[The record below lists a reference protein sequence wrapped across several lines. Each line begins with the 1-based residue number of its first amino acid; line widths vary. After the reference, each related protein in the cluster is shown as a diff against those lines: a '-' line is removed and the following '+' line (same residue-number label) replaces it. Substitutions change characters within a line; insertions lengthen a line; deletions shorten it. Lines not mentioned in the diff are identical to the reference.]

1 MLWQSS
7 LMDPKSY
14 IPLQRMLESIM
25 KHWTMISLLLAFS
38 LLGADAISYPYPGSD
53 AYGSALD
60 YPAYASPLSFPL
72 FAAGNNTTAIS
83 AVLLRATIFRPEFET
98 QKYANGSSRSH
109 PLLPLWSAYTFYQPF
124 PELCGW
130 SFSSRNGTTSSIDD
144 FLKEDENRSSAIY
157 DTLSVRQFALQDEYH
172 QGVEAHDDSTR
183 MGMSHFLDDD
193 EPPGPP
199 LL

>member
-1 MLWQSS
+1 MFWQSS
-7 LMDPKSY
+7 LIDPKSY
-14 IPLQRMLESIM
+14 IPLQRMLASIM

-72 FAAGNNTTAIS
+72 FAAGNNTTSIS

-98 QKYANGSSRSH
+98 QKYASGSSRSH
-109 PLLPLWSAYTFYQPF
+109 LLLPLWSAYTFYQPF

-172 QGVEAHDDSTR
+172 QGVEAHDDPTR